1 MLTSLKTAWTTW
13 GTQSLSDVEDKGETQ
28 LDLDYAAA
36 QQNVNSQKEARQ
48 KFSNIYQG
56 NYKNTNFQINLL
68 GPQIGIKN

>member
-1 MLTSLKTAWTTW
+1 MLSSLKTAWTTW
-13 GTQSLSDVEDKGETQ
+13 GTQSLLDVEDAGERQ
-28 LDLDYAAA
+28 LKLDYTAS
-36 QQNVNSQKEARQ
+36 QQGIDSEKEAKQ